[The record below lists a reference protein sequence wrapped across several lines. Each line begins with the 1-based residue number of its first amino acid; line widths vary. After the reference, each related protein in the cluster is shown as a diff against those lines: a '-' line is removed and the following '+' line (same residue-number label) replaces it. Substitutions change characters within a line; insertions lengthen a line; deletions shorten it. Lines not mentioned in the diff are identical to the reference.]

1 MPLPAVTAARPDPR
15 CPGDCA
21 RQPLGFDFAYAFQ
34 PIVDVP
40 ARSVWGHEALVRGP
54 DGEPAPTVLRQ
65 VTPDNRYRFD
75 QACRVKA
82 IRSAAE
88 IGLQERLSI
97 NVLPNAIYRPEVC
110 IQTTLE
116 SARALLLDRPA

>member
-1 MPLPAVTAARPDPR
+1 MPLPAAPAARPDPR
-15 CPGDCA
+15 CPGNCA

-40 ARSVWGHEALVRGP
+40 GRTVWGHEALVRGP

-110 IQTTLE
+110 IQTPLE